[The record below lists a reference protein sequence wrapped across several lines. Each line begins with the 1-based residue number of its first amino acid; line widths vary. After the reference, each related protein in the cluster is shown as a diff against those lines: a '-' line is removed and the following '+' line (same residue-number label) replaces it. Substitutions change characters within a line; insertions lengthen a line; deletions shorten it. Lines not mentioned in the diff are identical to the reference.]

1 MSDPVRDYL
10 NSIGRVALLTPT
22 EEIELGH
29 AVKRMMALLA
39 EKQSD
44 FTPAEKRIIRHGKR
58 AKERMITANLRLVV
72 MVARK
77 YNHFTGSLD
86 LLDLIQEG
94 NIGLHRAVELF
105 DPERGYKFST
115 YSFWWIRQGIVRATL
130 NNDRLI
136 RLPAAAAEAL
146 RKLNNW
152 TPRFIAEHGRPP
164 TLQECADYCKVK
176 VPTIRQYLQHPTEC
190 LSLDRKVNKEGEER
204 SALID
209 MLPDETYQPD
219 AELEMNLEKL
229 DGAMHCLSDQQR
241 QVIERYYGLNG
252 KDEATFQGIAKE
264 INSSRQNVADHQKRA
279 LNKLRLHMEGTP
291 GKSKT
296 QRTHSSLNWSSIKA
310 A

>member
-10 NSIGRVALLTPT
+10 NAIGRVALLTPT

-29 AVKRMMALLA
+29 AVKRMMALLS

-44 FTPAEKRIIRHGKR
+44 FTLAEKKIIRHGKR

-77 YNHFTGSLD
+77 YNHFTASLD

-152 TPRFIAEHGRPP
+152 TPRFIAENGRAPS
-164 TLQECADYCKVK
+164 LQECADYCNVK
-176 VPTIRQYLQHPTEC
+176 VPTIRQYLQHPSEC
-190 LSLDRKVNKEGEER
+190 LSLDRQATTEDNTR

-209 MLPDETYQPD
+209 LLPDTTYEPD
-219 AELEMNLEKL
+219 AEIEMQVDKL
-229 DGAMHCLSDQQR
+229 HDAMHSLSDLQR
-241 QVIERYYGLNG
+241 VVIERYYGLNG
-252 KDEATFQGIAKE
+252 HDPSSFQGIAKE
-264 INSSRQNVADHQKRA
+264 TSSSRQNVADHQKRA
-279 LNKLRLHMEGTP
+279 LNKLRLHMDGKP
-291 GKSKT
+291 GKSST
-296 QRTHSSLNWSSIKA
+296 QKTHSSLNWSSKKA